1 MTTLNRQAHE
11 RLPNDRLMLGLVLA
25 HVPIVGLIIPLG
37 YETTAFALTAS
48 VVLGLVVAAV
58 YALVKGQRAFSV
70 VVATAFMAFSAI
82 MIQAQMGRI
91 EMHFHIFG
99 ALAFVILYRDWLPI
113 VVGAT
118 VIAVHH
124 LVMTAL
130 QLEAVSLGDMPL
142 MIFSHDCSWGVAFL
156 HAAFVVFEASVL
168 VFLALL
174 LGAEKERTH
183 RMRELVG
190 RVAENGDLGVRLDV
204 GDSDANAMAFDSLMD
219 QFERLIRDASGV
231 SQKLQSVSGH
241 VDELSQGTLAAA
253 DNLQGQTTQVASA
266 MEEMSASVRGVA
278 DNAAQGSDAASRA
291 AARVGT
297 SRQDADQA
305 HQVTRASNDAMEQAS
320 RVIRSLSDQVAEIHG
335 AVSAINEISD
345 QTNLLALNAAIEAAR
360 AGEHG
365 RGFAV
370 VADEVRSLSQRTQS
384 FTQQVQ
390 SIVGQLNEGSEQ
402 ALAAIDMGTTRS
414 GEALQQMERVSEGAQ
429 ELETL
434 VNDLSDLS
442 HQIATAAEQQ
452 SSAAIEISGSVQ
464 SAADEN
470 RTVVEKSGE
479 TRQSA
484 ASLNTL
490 ASELDQLVSGF
501 RARDN

>member
-1 MTTLNRQAHE
+1 MTTLNQQAHE
-11 RLPNDRLMLGLVLA
+11 RLPNDRLMLGLLLA
-25 HVPIVGLIIPLG
+25 HVPVVGLIIPWG

-48 VVLGLVVAAV
+48 VLVGVIVAFAHAVL
-58 YALVKGQRAFSV
+58 KGQRGFSV
-70 VVATAFMAFSAI
+70 VVAVAFMAFSAI

-99 ALAFVILYRDWLPI
+99 ALAFVILYRDWLP
-113 VVGAT
+113 VVAGAL

-124 LVMTAL
+124 LIMTAL
-130 QLEAVSLGDMPL
+130 QLEGVSVGGMPL

-174 LGAEKERTH
+174 LGAEKDRTH
-183 RMRELVG
+183 RMRELVE
-190 RVAENGDLGVRLDV
+190 RVAGDGDLSVRLDA
-204 GDSDANAMAFDSLMD
+204 GEKDASAAAFDRLME
-219 QFERLIRDASGV
+219 QFEGLVRDASGL
-231 SQKLQSVSGH
+231 SQRLQSVSGH

-253 DNLQGQTTQVASA
+253 DNLQGQTTQAASA
-266 MEEMSASVRGVA
+266 MEEMSSSVRGVA
-278 DNAAQGSDAASRA
+278 DNAAQGSEAATRAATRVGASRE
-291 AARVGT
+291 
-297 SRQDADQA
+297 DADQA
-305 HQVTRASNDAMEQAS
+305 HQVTRASNEAMEQAS
-320 RVIRSLSDQVAEIHG
+320 TVIRRLSDQVAEIHG

-390 SIVGQLNEGSEQ
+390 SIVAQLNEGSEQ

-442 HQIATAAEQQ
+442 QQIAAAAEQQ
-452 SSAAIEISGSVQ
+452 SSAADEISDSVQ

-470 RTVVEKSGE
+470 RTVAEKSGE
-479 TRQSA
+479 TRQSSA
-484 ASLNTL
+484 DLRSL
-490 ASELDQLVSGF
+490 ASEMDQLLSGF
-501 RARDN
+501 SIRRS